1 LKIINIETHVLSET
15 LEQSFFFSQWAYH
28 ERRICVDKTNS
39 DDGIYDW
46 GKAYGSTD
54 VIRQGIA
61 LLEPILI
68 GKNPLENKLLWF
80 EMYRKTSDF
89 T

>member
-1 LKIINIETHVLSET
+1 MKIINIETHVLSET
-15 LEQSFFFSQWAYH
+15 LEQSFFFSQWAYRK
-28 ERRICVDKTNS
+28 RRICVDKTNS

-54 VIRQGIA
+54 VIQQGIA

-68 GKNPLENKLLWF
+68 GNNPLENESLWF